1 MLLQSFFIVSMVVSP
16 AILIINAWTTLPLT
30 TQLSYQYDTRK
41 TMTMTTRTIT
51 SISSTDDK
59 DVQNQGKEE
68 LTNEDDADD
77 NDGKVNS
84 NNDKNDDDGVF
95 NWLEEWALEGAEKVG
110 LFGIQER
117 TQRVMLAQMTEDRI
131 YEISN
136 ILESLI
142 DENTQEISNDDI
154 PKAKELAQQ
163 TIFLQKE
170 YKDLVTGSPSTLLD
184 TISNFKPN
192 INK

>member
-1 MLLQSFFIVSMVVSP
+1 
-16 AILIINAWTTLPLT
+16 
-30 TQLSYQYDTRK
+30 
-41 TMTMTTRTIT
+41 MTMTTRTIT